1 MSRQKV
7 RLSQCPAHG
16 TVQATK
22 TIPVPWPIVVYIPRM
37 IISAVR
43 GYRCPECGAKTTALD
58 AQTESG
64 RVNEPSR

>member
-16 TVQATK
+16 TVEATK

-37 IISAVR
+37 IITSVR
-43 GYRCPECGAKTTALD
+43 GYRCPECGGKTTPAP
-58 AQTESG
+58 AP
-64 RVNEPSR
+64 VPSAERIH